1 MAEAWLTEKSGKQTE
16 LVHKA
21 ERIVPASVPHGQ
33 SAIGFSSSQEVQGW
47 IDLYLI
53 YLLRMVANRTTT
65 ILNVV
70 DYQREKRVLEVLKPE
85 ITYSGQESSN
95 VTAVRQY

>member
-1 MAEAWLTEKSGKQTE
+1 MAEAWLTEKPGKQTE

-47 IDLYLI
+47 IWGSGV
-53 YLLRMVANRTTT
+53 RPGNRDAHQTPPVTAGTSNGAYGTTT
-65 ILNVV
+65 TTEL
-70 DYQREKRVLEVLKPE
+70 
-85 ITYSGQESSN
+85 
-95 VTAVRQY
+95 

>member
-1 MAEAWLTEKSGKQTE
+1 MAEAWLTEKPGKQTE

-47 IDLYLI
+47 IWGSGV
-53 YLLRMVANRTTT
+53 RPGNRDAHQTPPVIAGTSNGAYGTTT
-65 ILNVV
+65 TTEL
-70 DYQREKRVLEVLKPE
+70 
-85 ITYSGQESSN
+85 
-95 VTAVRQY
+95 